1 MLDCICHH
9 FASTSFMIYDCD
21 HLYPLMLVTFSV
33 VLIMC
38 CSQVSVTQLS
48 VECCLQMFCN
58 FDEWIQTDLL
68 SKSFSHIHPKL
79 IMPNGRQAMILC
91 FTESRIFSFFRSCI
105 LVHLH
110 RLLLSC
116 FICYFKQAELQ
127 SDSFIHSLG
136 QPV

>member
-1 MLDCICHH
+1 
-9 FASTSFMIYDCD
+9 MIYDCD

-48 VECCLQMFCN
+48 VECCLQMFSN

-68 SKSFSHIHPKL
+68 LKSFSHFISALFNVHPKL
-79 IMPNGRQAMILC
+79 IMPNGTQARILC
-91 FTESRIFSFFRSCI
+91 FTESRISSFFRSCI
-105 LVHLH
+105 LVHSH

-116 FICYFKQAELQ
+116 VICYLKQAELQ